1 MLVYKIFKK
10 STIKFNDN
18 YYHLVVISITLFLV
32 VIFII
37 VMIKMVRLYYDVCIN
52 FLIDQA
58 PQYIF
63 RTISFFISLLFVIKP
78 PIDYSFI
85 FIRN

>member
-37 VMIKMVRLYYDVCIN
+37 VMIKMVRLYCDECIN
-52 FLIDQA
+52 FRIDQA
-58 PQYIF
+58 QQYIF
-63 RTISFFISLLFVIKP
+63 RITSFFLFHF
-78 PIDYSFI
+78 YLSS
-85 FIRN
+85 NLQ